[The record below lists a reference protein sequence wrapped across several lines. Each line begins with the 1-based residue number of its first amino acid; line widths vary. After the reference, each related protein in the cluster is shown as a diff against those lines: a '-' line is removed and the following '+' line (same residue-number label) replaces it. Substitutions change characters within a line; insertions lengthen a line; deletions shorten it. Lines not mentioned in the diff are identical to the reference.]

1 MNETAPPMDRRLK
14 ERLVG
19 ATILV
24 ALIVIVAPELLSGP
38 RPAARPATAVESAG
52 TRTVLVEVQ
61 SHKAMPEQP
70 QASDAGDPRMDV
82 ASAHEGASS
91 ASASGTPAAT
101 APPASAIG
109 PPTLENVASTPSLA
123 ARTPGPIANG
133 HAPWSVQVGV
143 FASRT
148 NAERLLHQL
157 KSDGTPAYL
166 LTSGTGPK
174 QRYRIRVGPLT
185 DRAAAERTVTRL
197 KAGGHTATVVAPGA
211 AG

>member
-38 RPAARPATAVESAG
+38 RPAARPATAVDSAG

-61 SHKAMPEQP
+61 SHKATPELQP
-70 QASDAGDPRMDV
+70 SDAGG
-82 ASAHEGASS
+82 ASAGEGASS
-91 ASASGTPAAT
+91 ASAAETAAVPPPAA
-101 APPASAIG
+101 AID
-109 PPTLENVASTPSLA
+109 PPTLENAASTPTLG
-123 ARTPGPIANG
+123 ARMPGPVANG

-143 FASRT
+143 FASRA

-166 LTSGTGPK
+166 LTSGTGPHE
-174 QRYRIRVGPLT
+174 RYRVRVGPLT

-211 AG
+211 VG